1 MRIKSIKM
9 NFDIVIMN
17 IIIFLFLLNIVLIVY
32 IILNLLEFGEIK
44 VDIGVIIIV

>member
-44 VDIGVIIIV
+44 VDIGVISIV

>member
-9 NFDIVIMN
+9 NFDMVIMY

-44 VDIGVIIIV
+44 VDIGGISIV

>member
-9 NFDIVIMN
+9 NFDMVIMY

-44 VDIGVIIIV
+44 VDIGVISIV

>member
-9 NFDIVIMN
+9 NFDMVIMYN
-17 IIIFLFLLNIVLIVY
+17 IIFLFLLNIVLIVY

-44 VDIGVIIIV
+44 VDIGVISIV

>member
-9 NFDIVIMN
+9 NFDMVIMY